1 MASFICRVVG
11 VTKRVRLERI
21 VMHLGQLDEA
31 MCAPDTT
38 PGVSRGYDKK
48 ASGSEW
54 LRACPA
60 EAQGTATCCV
70 PDLSERRIPE
80 ASTCSGF
87 LRGASCG
94 GAARNFTRKQ
104 SKRPRGWMKR

>member
-31 MCAPDTT
+31 RCAPDTT
-38 PGVSRGYDKK
+38 PGVSRGYDMQ
-48 ASGSEW
+48 ADDSEW

-60 EAQGTATCCV
+60 EAQSTATCCE
-70 PDLSERRIPE
+70 PDLSERRTSV
-80 ASTCSGF
+80 ASTYPGF
-87 LRGASCG
+87 LRGACCG
-94 GAARNFTRKQ
+94 GAARNFPRKQ
-104 SKRPRGWMKR
+104 SKRQRDGEKR